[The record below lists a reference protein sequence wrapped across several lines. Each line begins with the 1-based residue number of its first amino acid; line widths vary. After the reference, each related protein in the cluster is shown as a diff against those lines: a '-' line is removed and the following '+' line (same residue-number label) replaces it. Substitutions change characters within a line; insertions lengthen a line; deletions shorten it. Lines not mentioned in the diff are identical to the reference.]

1 MQSNAYSVWEQI
13 PIGLLFFF
21 TIPYHPLLTKLNKS
35 FNYKNQQ
42 EIFLLMLNC
51 KYISRKIQSKTNKIP
66 SSTFVIPENAEH
78 VFKTNFLPHSVL
90 FSLFFIL
97 ESFVW

>member
-1 MQSNAYSVWEQI
+1 
-13 PIGLLFFF
+13 
-21 TIPYHPLLTKLNKS
+21 
-35 FNYKNQQ
+35 
-42 EIFLLMLNC
+42 MLNC

-97 ESFVW
+97 ESLV